1 MALLR
6 KFFKFQQ
13 HFVAGPPHFHIEGGG
28 GNIQKRTILRPF
40 EATLS
45 RTKFRLKKQKN
56 K

>member
-13 HFVAGPPHFHIEGGG
+13 HFVAGPPHFHIGG

-40 EATLS
+40 EATFS
-45 RTKFRLKKQKN
+45 RTKSRLKKQKN

>member
-28 GNIQKRTILRPF
+28 GY
-40 EATLS
+40 S
-45 RTKFRLKKQKN
+45 KKDNFKAFWSN
-56 K
+56 FK